1 MRLLKQ
7 HFFEKLFLLFEYGY
21 EEKLFFF
28 AKVSGNKQDERIM
41 ERSSIN
47 SERADWVSSE

>member
-1 MRLLKQ
+1 MHPLKH
-7 HFFEKLFLLFEYGY
+7 HFFEKLLCEYGY

-28 AKVSGNKQDERIM
+28 AKVSGNKQDKRTM

-47 SERADWVSSE
+47 SERADGVSSG